1 MTLAAAGAMPD
12 QLNNFRTMQDAYDF
26 VKGKSAWIGPNVSLV
41 FQLVEYA
48 RNLSTLLSTHVEKS
62 GKTWTTTWPTLVEVE
77 SEDDW
82 AQRRRAFGEE
92 VDSPGGAWDE
102 ARALDEAMSARA
114 GTARRE

>member
-12 QLNNFRTMQDAYDF
+12 QLNNLRTMQDAYDF